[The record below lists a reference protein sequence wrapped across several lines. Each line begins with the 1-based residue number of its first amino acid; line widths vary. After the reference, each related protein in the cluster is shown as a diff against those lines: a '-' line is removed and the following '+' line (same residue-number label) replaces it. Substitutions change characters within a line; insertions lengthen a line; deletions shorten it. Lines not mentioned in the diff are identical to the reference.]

1 MLIVEAI
8 LLAILILLVPAAY
21 FSENSIVGLILF
33 LLFPF
38 FLLLLIIANI
48 GILKLKENSR
58 KLLIYTALFGI
69 IIFYSYTLTNTINN
83 RYYNKSFISIIIGSL
98 FEFIP
103 IFPIFLAAFA
113 FIIYYFTRP
122 RTKKEFKSWKI
133 KQPYRP
139 SPLNSLICNQFH
151 SNCLCSLKNSGNRL
165 AMATPEGRPK
175 AKDRFL
181 LTFYILSSSAAN
193 VPVLWKIPAIV
204 LLWPHPKEHT
214 TTPTTLPTA

>member
-1 MLIVEAI
+1 MANQKRRIILDVDTGADDALAI

-122 RTKKEFKSWKI
+122 RTKKEFKS
-133 KQPYRP
+133 
-139 SPLNSLICNQFH
+139 
-151 SNCLCSLKNSGNRL
+151 
-165 AMATPEGRPK
+165 
-175 AKDRFL
+175 
-181 LTFYILSSSAAN
+181 
-193 VPVLWKIPAIV
+193 
-204 LLWPHPKEHT
+204 
-214 TTPTTLPTA
+214 